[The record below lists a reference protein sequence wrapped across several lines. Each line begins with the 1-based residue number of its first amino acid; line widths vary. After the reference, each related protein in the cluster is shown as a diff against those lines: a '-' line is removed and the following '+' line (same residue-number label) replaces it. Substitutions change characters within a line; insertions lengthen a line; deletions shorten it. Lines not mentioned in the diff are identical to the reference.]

1 MPKYQSPPI
10 VVKIIFYLP
19 RMKKDEAVMGLKFS
33 YWFLSFSHCLNAEN
47 MELLASTAAVAGW
60 LLNTGNGASMT

>member
-10 VVKIIFYLP
+10 VVKDNILSVSY
-19 RMKKDEAVMGLKFS
+19 EAVMGLKFS

>member
-1 MPKYQSPPI
+1 
-10 VVKIIFYLP
+10 
-19 RMKKDEAVMGLKFS
+19 MKKDEAVMGLKFS